1 MSDEAFQIEGDRRFR
16 ESPLKPN
23 PKKRKPTDS
32 SEEVGKRALK
42 EIAEW
47 IKTLDTG
54 GSVITVAY
62 YFDENKDRNL
72 SLDEFNHM
80 LEKLG
85 FKQLTEVGRDIF
97 NIIDTDRNGKIDYFE
112 FIRAINGVK
121 SPAVETSYVTPKPP
135 RAPSPIP
142 LKSFTGIEV
151 YVGENNDLY
160 SWRVLITL
168 KEIGKEFDKIV
179 VPKAELQSEAYL
191 QKNSRGQ
198 TPTLVVDEIPVYE
211 SIAIIK
217 FLVDI
222 YPSNK
227 LAVPSTERVRFAKT
241 LTRLAESEYL
251 SKVTF
256 DAIALTSKPE
266 WEELKDERAQLEKA
280 VAQEFTR
287 WNSYIGE
294 EGPYV
299 VGRSITLA
307 DVAIFPLL
315 AWFYVNSPNVFDEF
329 PKLKRFYELF
339 SGRPSVRETWP
350 EGFQ

>member
-1 MSDEAFQIEGDRRFR
+1 MSDEAFQIEGQKKFR
-16 ESPLKPN
+16 ESPSKPN
-23 PKKRKPTDS
+23 PKKRKPTES

-85 FKQLTEVGRDIF
+85 FKQLTDVGRDIF
-97 NIIDTDRNGKIDYFE
+97 NIIDTDQNGKIDYFE

-121 SPAVETSYVTPKPP
+121 SPAVEKIHITPKPT
-135 RAPSPIP
+135 RTPSPIP
-142 LKSFTGIEV
+142 LKSYTGIEV
-151 YVGENNDLY
+151 YVGENDLY

-168 KEIGKEFDKIV
+168 KEIGKEYDKIV
-179 VPKAELQSEAYL
+179 VSRAELQSESYL

-198 TPTLVVDEIPVYE
+198 TPTLVVDEIPVFE

-222 YPSNK
+222 YPTNK

-241 LTRLAESEYL
+241 LTRLSESDYL
-251 SKVTF
+251 SKVTS
-256 DAIALTSKPE
+256 DAMALTSKPG
-266 WEELKDERAQLEKA
+266 WEDFKDERAQVEKA
-280 VAQEFTR
+280 VAEEFTR

-307 DVAIFPLL
+307 DVAVFPLF
-315 AWFYVNSPNVFDEF
+315 AWFYGNFPNVFDEF

-339 SGRPSVRETWP
+339 SGRPSVQETWP